1 MNGKEIIISENKL
14 FSFVLIYTLI
24 LLLLFV
30 PFIILF
36 NYQYFITGFK
46 NALKDLIFWIVP
58 IVLFHE
64 GFHALFLGLLSGCK
78 FKHISFGFNKQYLS
92 PYTHFSLPLKR
103 NYFIAGCL
111 APFVLM
117 GIVPLVISYIIEQ
130 SYWLT
135 LGIINLWAAAGDV
148 IVAIKLFSVDSRVLI
163 LDHPDTLGFIVIQNY
178 PSKD

>member
-1 MNGKEIIISENKL
+1 
-14 FSFVLIYTLI
+14 
-24 LLLLFV
+24 
-30 PFIILF
+30 
-36 NYQYFITGFK
+36 
-46 NALKDLIFWIVP
+46 
-58 IVLFHE
+58 
-64 GFHALFLGLLSGCK
+64 
-78 FKHISFGFNKQYLS
+78 
-92 PYTHFSLPLKR
+92 
-103 NYFIAGCL
+103 
-111 APFVLM
+111 M